1 MNIFEEVKG
10 AVSVK
15 DAAPFY
21 GLAVKRN
28 GMAVC
33 PFHTDKNPSMKVD
46 KRFHCFGCGADGD
59 VINFVERLF
68 GLSAIEAAR
77 KLAEDFHLNIPL
89 EFHRESK
96 EERQKRLQNERELG
110 RKRKIEEAFNRWWQN
125 TCNTYAAYHRILHR
139 WLIDFEPQGD
149 LENVDERYV
158 EACHQI
164 DFISWR
170 LDDMWFHWNSKEKLD
185 FYMNGKQEVK
195 RIEER
200 VRQIESER

>member
-10 AVSVK
+10 AVSVR
-15 DAAPFY
+15 DAAPFC
-21 GLAVKRN
+21 GLTVKRN

-77 KLAEDFHLNIPL
+77 KLIEDFHLNISL
-89 EFHRESK
+89 EPRRETK
-96 EERQKRLQNERELG
+96 EERNKRLQIEQELE

-139 WLIDFEPQGD
+139 WMIDYEPQGD

-158 EACHQI
+158 EACQRI

-170 LDDMWFHWNSKEKLD
+170 LDDMWFHWNSRQKYD

-195 RIEER
+195 KIEER
-200 VRQIESER
+200 VREIESE